1 MNTDILE
8 GKWRQFK
15 GRIQSNWGKLTDDVL
30 DEADGNRERFLGAI
44 QEQYG
49 LAREAAE
56 DQLKMFEKSVRH

>member
-30 DEADGNRERFLGAI
+30 DEANGDRERFLGAL
-44 QEQYG
+44 QEHYG
-49 LAREAAE
+49 LARDRAE
-56 DQLKMFEKSVRH
+56 EQLTTFEKSVFH